1 MTNLSGIRR
10 GQLTSF
16 VRRHALAWELSMG
29 ALTLA
34 YVALALLFAEGVDTV
49 ATSIL
54 VVLAAVFLAEFVL
67 RFWDAP
73 SRLKYVRAHWIDL
86 LTCLPPIG
94 PLRVLRLL
102 RLLGLIRLAGQLRG
116 VASARADSRRRSDTS
131 ATWVIWPTVLLLW
144 LGAADGFW
152 MVERGHNGS

>member
-34 YVALALLFAEGVDTV
+34 YVALALLVDEGVDTV

-54 VVLAAVFLAEFVL
+54 VILAAVFLAEFAL

-73 SRLKYVRAHWIDL
+73 SRLRPCRSSAPPV
-86 LTCLPPIG
+86 LPSKVGTFGI
-94 PLRVLRLL
+94 
-102 RLLGLIRLAGQLRG
+102 LLG
-116 VASARADSRRRSDTS
+116 
-131 ATWVIWPTVLLLW
+131 ATGW
-144 LGAADGFW
+144 L
-152 MVERGHNGS
+152 ERYEN